1 MNGNDDGGDDDDKPA
16 LCCSLAQTRATCD
29 HCEWSHRL
37 ARRAHAALPTPERD
51 VQSLRV
57 HHSHNKHIRHAALVA
72 EGEGHHKRT
81 MRQTPEERV
90 STSQRGQS
98 PSPSHPATHPVSARH
113 HAPEQSGFCRR
124 TNSRS
129 QFALRP
135 SSGCRE
141 CICTFINQ
149 THQRPTRS
157 T

>member
-1 MNGNDDGGDDDDKPA
+1 MGTTTAATTMTNLHFAAVWPRPVP
-16 LCCSLAQTRATCD
+16 RATIVNGATAWPD
-29 HCEWSHRL
+29 
-37 ARRAHAALPTPERD
+37 AHTPHFQLLSGMCNPCVCTTAITNTSGRQAA
-51 VQSLRV
+51 V
-57 HHSHNKHIRHAALVA
+57 VA
-72 EGEGHHKRT
+72 EGEGQHKRT